1 MAVNSPDLKY
11 PETLFNKV
19 FFSVKE
25 EKKFRIIKQ
34 TTDQF
39 QVSTVYYDSQSLL
52 LAD

>member
-1 MAVNSPDLKY
+1 MMAVNSPDLKQ

-34 TTDQF
+34 IIDQF
-39 QVSTVYYDSQSLL
+39 DVHGTVRR
-52 LAD
+52 